1 MADDIEAWVSAGEAV
16 KLLKLVTGDEY
27 SAQMTICERA
37 NDKLISARAVRL
49 VVEDHNWRDAKI
61 KELNDVDVPPKFWW
75 ARGNQ
80 ALKQN
85 WGTGDFETWIDR
97 QVHYKAYGVTFLRS
111 NIMSMVP
118 SGALESAAET
128 QAKRGEK
135 IFIGHG
141 RSNAWRELKD
151 FIVGRLKLP
160 YDEFNAEPVAGF

>member
-27 SAQMTICERA
+27 SAQMTICERT

-61 KELNDVDVPPKFWW
+61 KELNDVEVPPKFWW

-85 WGTGDFETWIDR
+85 WSAGDFETWIEER
-97 QVHYKAYGVTFLRS
+97 VLYKAYGVKFLRS
-111 NIMSMVP
+111 DIMTMVP
-118 SGALESAAET
+118 SRALTRATDKQAT
-128 QAKRGEK
+128 QLNKGKK
-135 IFIGHG
+135 IPHP
-141 RSNAWRELKD
+141 R
-151 FIVGRLKLP
+151 P
-160 YDEFNAEPVAGF
+160 